1 MSGTTW
7 LDIFDIALGPTESCY
22 FGRVNILRGSR
33 GPIGIRFEG
42 QPGPTFQRLLCDL
55 KETTRL
61 PLLLAFVDSLG
72 EFAKLLG
79 LFVACLYL

>member
-1 MSGTTW
+1 MFGVAAPRRI
-7 LDIFDIALGPTESCY
+7 LALHQIAKAL
-22 FGRVNILRGSR
+22 
-33 GPIGIRFEG
+33 
-42 QPGPTFQRLLCDL
+42 QAQQGPTFQRLLCDL

-61 PLLLAFVDSLG
+61 PLLLAFVDYLG